1 MILQHFHQ
9 FLLIIN
15 SFLFLCEFQAEVIF
29 LGQLSHPNLV
39 KLIGYCCED
48 EHRVLIYEYMPR
60 GSVEN
65 NLFSSK
71 YIIFLSGLPWRTH
84 RSLFF
89 FFLNG
94 K

>member
-1 MILQHFHQ
+1 M
-9 FLLIIN
+9 
-15 SFLFLCEFQAEVIF
+15 F

-65 NLFSSK
+65 HLFSSK
-71 YIIFLSGLPWRTH
+71 WTFIHLSYGRT
-84 RSLFF
+84 S
-89 FFLNG
+89 
-94 K
+94 

>member
-1 MILQHFHQ
+1 MAGSLLIWVIMIIQHFPQ
-9 FLLIIN
+9 FVLIRN
-15 SFLFLCEFQAEVIF
+15 SFIFLREFQAEVIF

-48 EHRVLIYEYMPR
+48 KHRVLIYEYMSR

-71 YIIFLSGLPWRTH
+71 YIIFFSALP
-84 RSLFF
+84 
-89 FFLNG
+89 
-94 K
+94 

>member
-1 MILQHFHQ
+1 MQVTFP
-9 FLLIIN
+9 IIIGVV
-15 SFLFLCEFQAEVIF
+15 CAFQAEVVF

-48 EHRVLIYEYMPR
+48 EHRVLVYEYMPR

-71 YIIFLSGLPWRTH
+71 YFIIVLSKAKR
-84 RSLFF
+84 RKDSS
-89 FFLNG
+89 
-94 K
+94 KC

>member
-1 MILQHFHQ
+1 M
-9 FLLIIN
+9 
-15 SFLFLCEFQAEVIF
+15 F

-48 EHRVLIYEYMPR
+48 EQRVLIYEYMAR

-71 YIIFLSGLPWRTH
+71 HFLLLLT
-84 RSLFF
+84 SLFMHF
-89 FFLNG
+89 SFSMLFSERLVLGQSHCRILVSILRCWFNTC
-94 K
+94 

>member
-1 MILQHFHQ
+1 M
-9 FLLIIN
+9 
-15 SFLFLCEFQAEVIF
+15 F
-29 LGQLSHPNLV
+29 LGQLSHENLV

-71 YIIFLSGLPWRTH
+71 
-84 RSLFF
+84 
-89 FFLNG
+89 
-94 K
+94 